1 MTIEK
6 VGEKVLQKGF
16 SSTESLQEKMEEEAS
31 ITSYTLVAKFGKE
44 RIQLEHLPPY
54 TTIEQVKMALQ
65 ERTRVLIKRQK
76 LVGLVAQEGG
86 AKGVHDALPLMH
98 LKKAKTKESESTMT
112 YQFILMG
119 TPEEKIFVDPDQVDE
134 LPDVIE
140 DFDLDFNAGSEE
152 WLRHVANGENLR
164 KFTAET
170 VIHIMNP
177 PREGK
182 PLLVLD
188 LDHTLLDFS
197 SKTLQRDSATLQVG
211 QGAAKTMKRPHMDDF
226 LTHVYQYYD
235 LAVWSQTSWRW
246 LETKLTE
253 LGMLGSSYKFCFVL
267 DKTSM
272 FTVTTT
278 DKHNQ
283 TRTHHVKP
291 LQIIWSKFPRWS
303 VANTVH
309 IDDLSRNF
317 ALNMSSGLQ
326 CTAFHRKKNPKD
338 SELLGIGR
346 YLIELAQAS
355 DGFDKFDFSKWKDV
369 AQGSCS
375 LRETMISHADD
386 SKKAKG
392 TSDVR

>member
-1 MTIEK
+1 MSNEQQPCQRL
-6 VGEKVLQKGF
+6 LQKST
-16 SSTESLQEKMEEEAS
+16 SSTESLQENMEEKAC
-31 ITSYTLVAKFGKE
+31 ITGTTYTLIAKFGKE
-44 RIQLEHLPPY
+44 RIQLDELSPH
-54 TTIEQVKMALQ
+54 TTIQEVKLILE

-86 AKGVHDALPLMH
+86 SKGVHDALPLMH
-98 LKKAKTKESESTMT
+98 LNKTKAKTSESVTT

-119 TPEEKIFVDPDQVDE
+119 TPEERIFVDPDQLDE

-152 WLRHVANGENLR
+152 WLRHVANGENLK
-164 KFTAET
+164 KFTADT
-170 VIHIMNP
+170 LIHIMNP
-177 PREGK
+177 PRQGK

-197 SKTLQRDSATLQVG
+197 SKSLQRDAASMQVG

-226 LTHVYQYYD
+226 LTHMYQYYD
-235 LAVWSQTSWRW
+235 LVVWSQTSWRW

-253 LGMLGSSYKFCFVL
+253 LGMLGSAYKFCFVL

-291 LQIIWSKFPRWS
+291 LQIIWSKFSRWS
-303 VANTVH
+303 AANTVH
-309 IDDLSRNF
+309 LDDLSRNF
-317 ALNMSSGLQ
+317 ALNMSSGLK
-326 CTAFHRKKNPKD
+326 CTAFHRKKNPRD
-338 SELLGIGR
+338 SELLAIGR
-346 YLIELAQAS
+346 YLVELAQAGI
-355 DGFDKFDFSKWKDV
+355 GFDNIDFSKWKDV
-369 AQGSCS
+369 AQGECS
-375 LRETMISHADD
+375 LMDTMN
-386 SKKAKG
+386 KALEEG
-392 TSDVR
+392 QNDER